1 MLQVIVNATMALAA
15 EEAAVFGGADVSM
28 ILNGLA
34 KAIRQTESRIAIPAT
49 GRRKADG
56 NNGHGSANGSWIRR
70 PMPADVAMDAP
81 LLQVF
86 LLLAPH
92 IMLLPLCGGT
102 GGHSRQADVII
113 YVHTNMHTLTRTR
126 QVIGALAPRIMCL
139 PSDALSPQDISLIF
153 NAMAR
158 SNYRPATRAARS
170 KGDGSNSVNL
180 AQTTEKVL
188 SRRRRQGDPLLLAL
202 SAAACAA
209 APAAFSGQAIA
220 VTLNAMR
227 QLSFDHIP
235 LLLHLCSSA
244 LLLLRSPDAP
254 SHFTPHHIGLTL
266 NAMTALGV
274 THPPLL
280 VEMSRT
286 LANASSPTTPVV
298 LSNIAHAAACLL
310 AGEEGLQIATW
321 DLLNKTGIRGWLVR
335 EMLAIHPHEMG
346 LQGACNCLWSI
357 AVLDLIGLSVA
368 QVSGEGTGPTDG
380 LVAWSLALVEH
391 HFCPSERS
399 RMGRVR
405 DHEEMGWGCRTRGRQ
420 QVVGLRQTEQFLLWL
435 LVCKSSEVSANSSR
449 LPAGGED
456 TFVAGPRNAVN
467 APTESGTG
475 RGGAL
480 EDVES
485 VCDVRG
491 RVAGL
496 LRQVQ
501 EQLLDMDAARRDTV
515 GVLTHSQGGRG
526 SSRDMGSRGN
536 KTKAGTVS
544 QLQQSVRDTLRR
556 LGMET
561 EEEVLIW
568 LDASQDG
575 EEGRDSLSFFS
586 GYDVDL
592 FVPSLQTLIE
602 VDGPFHFALDLSQLP
617 ADVDGDSLTRP
628 ASFCEHHCIDARREV
643 EGRKQKIG
651 ERVSGVSGG
660 RQHAQSEFVSAQQ
673 RRIPLGATAFKH
685 RMLRRGMK
693 AAEGDGEDVPLRL
706 RVDTQT
712 KMQPRDMLE
721 VAPPL
726 KFWRAPADASK
737 ASCFDLVCIPY
748 WEWPD
753 GKGPDAQAAQDKFLL
768 SLLG

>member
-1 MLQVIVNATMALAA
+1 
-15 EEAAVFGGADVSM
+15 
-28 ILNGLA
+28 
-34 KAIRQTESRIAIPAT
+34 
-49 GRRKADG
+49 
-56 NNGHGSANGSWIRR
+56 
-70 PMPADVAMDAP
+70 
-81 LLQVF
+81 
-86 LLLAPH
+86 
-92 IMLLPLCGGT
+92 
-102 GGHSRQADVII
+102 
-113 YVHTNMHTLTRTR
+113 
-126 QVIGALAPRIMCL
+126 
-139 PSDALSPQDISLIF
+139 
-153 NAMAR
+153 
-158 SNYRPATRAARS
+158 
-170 KGDGSNSVNL
+170 
-180 AQTTEKVL
+180 
-188 SRRRRQGDPLLLAL
+188 
-202 SAAACAA
+202 
-209 APAAFSGQAIA
+209 
-220 VTLNAMR
+220 
-227 QLSFDHIP
+227 
-235 LLLHLCSSA
+235 
-244 LLLLRSPDAP
+244 
-254 SHFTPHHIGLTL
+254 
-266 NAMTALGV
+266 
-274 THPPLL
+274 
-280 VEMSRT
+280 
-286 LANASSPTTPVV
+286 
-298 LSNIAHAAACLL
+298 
-310 AGEEGLQIATW
+310 
-321 DLLNKTGIRGWLVR
+321 
-335 EMLAIHPHEMG
+335 
-346 LQGACNCLWSI
+346 
-357 AVLDLIGLSVA
+357 
-368 QVSGEGTGPTDG
+368 
-380 LVAWSLALVEH
+380 
-391 HFCPSERS
+391 
-399 RMGRVR
+399 
-405 DHEEMGWGCRTRGRQ
+405 
-420 QVVGLRQTEQFLLWL
+420 
-435 LVCKSSEVSANSSR
+435 
-449 LPAGGED
+449 
-456 TFVAGPRNAVN
+456 
-467 APTESGTG
+467 
-475 RGGAL
+475 
-480 EDVES
+480 
-485 VCDVRG
+485 
-491 RVAGL
+491 
-496 LRQVQ
+496 
-501 EQLLDMDAARRDTV
+501 
-515 GVLTHSQGGRG
+515 
-526 SSRDMGSRGN
+526 MGSRGN

-768 SLLG
+768 GLLG

>member
-1 MLQVIVNATMALAA
+1 
-15 EEAAVFGGADVSM
+15 
-28 ILNGLA
+28 
-34 KAIRQTESRIAIPAT
+34 
-49 GRRKADG
+49 
-56 NNGHGSANGSWIRR
+56 
-70 PMPADVAMDAP
+70 
-81 LLQVF
+81 
-86 LLLAPH
+86 
-92 IMLLPLCGGT
+92 
-102 GGHSRQADVII
+102 
-113 YVHTNMHTLTRTR
+113 MHTLTRTR

-158 SNYRPATRAARS
+158 SNYRLSTPASRS

-188 SRRRRQGDPLLLAL
+188 SRKRRQEDPLLLAL

-244 LLLLRSPDAP
+244 LLLLRSADAP

-286 LANASSPTTPVV
+286 LTNASSPTPVV

-310 AGEEGLQIATW
+310 PGEEELRIGTG
-321 DLLNKTGIRGWLVR
+321 DSMKKTCIRGWLVQ

-346 LQGACNCLWSI
+346 LQGACNSLWSI
-357 AVLDLIGLSVA
+357 AVLDLIGLSDA
-368 QVSGEGTGPTDG
+368 QGSGEGAGPTDG

-391 HFCPSERS
+391 HFCLPERS

-405 DHEEMGWGCRTRGRQ
+405 DHEEMSGWGCRTRGRQ

-435 LVCKSSEVSANSSR
+435 LVCKSSELSANSSW
-449 LPAGGED
+449 LSAGGKD
-456 TFVAGPRNAVN
+456 TFVAGSKNAVN
-467 APTESGTG
+467 APTASGTG
-475 RGGAL
+475 RGAL
-480 EDVES
+480 EDIKL

-491 RVAGL
+491 RVAEL

-501 EQLLDMDAARRDTV
+501 EQLLEMDAGRRDTI
-515 GVLTHSQGGRG
+515 GVLTHSQGERG
-526 SSRDMGSRGN
+526 SGRDMGSRGN
-536 KTKAGTVS
+536 KTVAGTVS

-617 ADVDGDSLTRP
+617 ADVDGDSRTRP
-628 ASFCEHHCIDARREV
+628 ASFCEHHGIDARLEV
-643 EGRKQKIG
+643 DGRKC
-651 ERVSGVSGG
+651 VSGVSGG

-685 RMLRRGMK
+685 RMLRRGME
-693 AAEGDGEDVPLRL
+693 AAEGDGADVPLRL

-712 KMQPRDMLE
+712 KMQPGDMLE
-721 VAPPL
+721 V
-726 KFWRAPADASK
+726 PAGASK
-737 ASCFDLVCIPY
+737 APCLNLVCIPY

-753 GKGPDAQAAQDKFLL
+753 GKSPDAQAAQDKFLL
-768 SLLG
+768 GLLG